1 MTPSEN
7 HPKRVGVTITR
18 EQHALLKELAEL
30 EPDMTIAGFL
40 RRQLDMST
48 PLLRATVPVLR
59 RAAEERELQ
68 KEEAAKLLYEPF
80 KLLKEMGLG
89 KQLEL
94 LDSIRADENGSQRSE
109 RPSERGREAE
119 EARAMDGDS
128 NG

>member
-1 MTPSEN
+1 MPSKL
-7 HPKRVGVTITR
+7 PRVGVTITE

-94 LDSIRADENGSQRSE
+94 LDSIRADDNGSQRSE
-109 RPSERGREAE
+109 RGSERGREAE
-119 EARAMDGDS
+119 EAPAMDGDS